1 MPILHEPGVI
11 TPGQFGP
18 IKIDFDVSSALFTF
32 TISRTGI
39 PSVIATIRSISA
51 SIASKIE
58 SAPVIGKP
66 FQYRFFIDFI
76 LHEKVSYESTIEAL
90 TPLTIEL
97 KILGK
102 YSPGKIDYA

>member
-18 IKIDFDVSSALFTF
+18 IKVDFDVSSALFTF

-39 PSVIATIRSISA
+39 PSVIATMRSISA

-58 SAPVIGKP
+58 SAANGGGTYITLAFAAV
-66 FQYRFFIDFI
+66 
-76 LHEKVSYESTIEAL
+76 AL
-90 TPLTIEL
+90 
-97 KILGK
+97 
-102 YSPGKIDYA
+102 YAS

>member
-18 IKIDFDVSSALFTF
+18 IKVDFDVSSALFTL

-58 SAPVIGKP
+58 SAANGGGTYITLAFAAV
-66 FQYRFFIDFI
+66 
-76 LHEKVSYESTIEAL
+76 AL
-90 TPLTIEL
+90 CAHGRVLGSIFKRL
-97 KILGK
+97 KI
-102 YSPGKIDYA
+102 SC

>member
-18 IKIDFDVSSALFTF
+18 IKVDFDVSSALFTL

-39 PSVIATIRSISA
+39 PSVIATISSISA

-58 SAPVIGKP
+58 SAANGEQEQEL
-66 FQYRFFIDFI
+66 FQFYNNK
-76 LHEKVSYESTIEAL
+76 HT
-90 TPLTIEL
+90 
-97 KILGK
+97 
-102 YSPGKIDYA
+102 